1 MNAAAPAKK
10 AAPAK
15 APATPPKP
23 RAKQERIDYAAVLE
37 GLGDIE
43 ESAAAKPFARAVVID
58 ENSPLVKAMRR
69 SYTEK
74 KAFDIQA
81 KPDSDGDNPYKGTE
95 AMLRQTAGQLGY
107 GLRFKAHSREA
118 GKVTFQ
124 AVDRTTR
131 ARKAKGA

>member
-15 APATPPKP
+15 APAKTPRKP
-23 RAKQERIDYAAVLE
+23 QERIDYAAVLE
-37 GLGDIE
+37 GLGEIE
-43 ESAAAKPFARAVVID
+43 ESKAAKPFARAVEID
-58 ENSPLVKAMRR
+58 EDSPLVKAMRR

-81 KPDSDGDNPYKGTE
+81 VADGPEDNPYKGTE

-107 GLRFKAHSREA
+107 GLRFKAHSKA
-118 GKVTFQ
+118 SGKVTFQ